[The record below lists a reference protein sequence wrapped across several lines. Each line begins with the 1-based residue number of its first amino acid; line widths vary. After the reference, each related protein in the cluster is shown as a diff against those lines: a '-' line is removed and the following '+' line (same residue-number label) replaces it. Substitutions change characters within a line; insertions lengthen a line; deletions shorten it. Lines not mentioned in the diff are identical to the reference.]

1 MLQRMASPRMVL
13 DQVPA
18 PIGFVDRNLRVR
30 AVNRAACRL
39 YGYTGPRAIL
49 GRTVVE
55 IVGPAIYARFR
66 ENIEAALSGETV
78 MYEASW
84 QGSEGELASEV
95 HLTPRFGPTGEVVGC
110 NYLSIDITAR
120 RQADA
125 AQQALCQQLLLAHEQ
140 ERRELALALHEG
152 ISQALTGL
160 HLQIAAAEATGPDG
174 GEMQQLVIGLTER
187 TRRLAV
193 NLRPPELEDFNLLL
207 VLRSAVRRFEQ
218 RTGIRIEVRADGG
231 GFYLPDPM
239 QTAVFRIVE
248 AALSNIEHHA
258 GVREAAIDLTVD
270 AGVLTVTVR
279 DDGRGFDPARIDPGH
294 GLWVMQVWARVA
306 GGTVSVDT
314 VAGAGVA
321 VTARMPVT

>member
-1 MLQRMASPRMVL
+1 MASPRMVL

-78 MYEASW
+78 MYEANW

-125 AQQALCQQLLLAHEQ
+125 EQQALCQRLVLAHEQ
-140 ERRELALALHEG
+140 ERRTLARALHEG

-160 HLQIAAAEATGPDG
+160 HLQLAAAGATEPDG
-174 GEMQQLVIGLTER
+174 GKMQRLVIGLTER
-187 TRRLAV
+187 ARRLAV
-193 NLRPPELEDFNLLL
+193 TLRPPELEDFNLLL
-207 VLRSAVRRFEQ
+207 VLRAALRRFEQ

-231 GFYLPDPM
+231 GWYLPDPV
-239 QTAVFRIVE
+239 QTAVYRIVE
-248 AALSNIEHHA
+248 AALSNIEQHA
-258 GVREAAIDLTVD
+258 GVTQAAINLAVD
-270 AGVLTVTVR
+270 AGVLTVTIS
-279 DDGRGFDPARIDPGH
+279 DDGRGFDPDSIQSGH
-294 GLWVMQVWARVA
+294 GLGTMRVWAKVA
-306 GGTVSVDT
+306 GGSVT
-314 VAGAGVA
+314 VAAVPGAGVT
-321 VTARMPVT
+321 VTAKVPVA